1 LAGNP
6 PKPEPKP
13 EPKTENSSN
22 KTADTTAAK
31 SNGDKAEKPKSALEK
46 QAEIALKC
54 AEAFKG
60 ATTPIDIKANE
71 AKKEEVKPITI
82 NPTKPDGTKMTPE
95 EIKREEEIQ
104 KKIRAAVITVPVDNN
119 PTLSEVERVMKEPPL
134 VTVSLTEF
142 GFLLVNIVNVV
153 GLGPCKA
160 LMIMLDIYIYK
171 VWIQPPQ

>member
-1 LAGNP
+1 
-6 PKPEPKP
+6 
-13 EPKTENSSN
+13 
-22 KTADTTAAK
+22 
-31 SNGDKAEKPKSALEK
+31 
-46 QAEIALKC
+46 
-54 AEAFKG
+54 
-60 ATTPIDIKANE
+60 
-71 AKKEEVKPITI
+71 
-82 NPTKPDGTKMTPE
+82 MTPE